1 MKYVWTLEISYRN
14 LKTNKYEV
22 RVSMKKCMRIVVDLE
37 ICWIDV
43 YDGKKLVSRLTLD
56 SLDED
61 EVDKVVGEL
70 GDLLD
75 HLNIEYEVDYI

>member
-1 MKYVWTLEISYRN
+1 
-14 LKTNKYEV
+14 
-22 RVSMKKCMRIVVDLE
+22 MRIVVDLE

-43 YDGKKLVSRLTLD
+43 YDGKKLVSRLILN

-61 EVDKVVGEL
+61 EVESVVSEL
-70 GDLLD
+70 KDLLE